1 MAKKTGNK
9 KSKAGKKNA
18 SKTTPKSTPKTTPVA
33 ESTPVAETAPVEQTG
48 GAKKAAPKKA
58 VAKKAAPK
66 KAVAKQAGGA
76 KKAVAKKVAP
86 KKAAATKTEG
96 ESTGKVT
103 RSFKVQLPGSEEY
116 SGRFTGSTPY
126 QAANKALSK
135 YFRVTE
141 KPKSVV
147 TFSIRESTRGSKH
160 NVYTYE
166 GHRVK
171 LETPVTYTIGEG
183 NTITKHHKNQ
193 LKKVKKA
200 DLAASKKESL

>member
-9 KSKAGKKNA
+9 KSMVVK
-18 SKTTPKSTPKTTPVA
+18 KTTSKSAPAKSTSAKKVA
-33 ESTPVAETAPVEQTG
+33 ASTKSKQTG
-48 GAKKAAPKKA
+48 GAKT
-58 VAKKAAPK
+58 VAKKATPAKKPVTK
-66 KAVAKQAGGA
+66 KAAST
-76 KKAVAKKVAP
+76 KKAPAKTAA
-86 KKAAATKTEG
+86 KAAATPAQEGGVTKT
-96 ESTGKVT
+96 KVT

-141 KPKSVV
+141 KPKPVV

-200 DLAASKKESL
+200 DLAENKKESL

>member
-18 SKTTPKSTPKTTPVA
+18 SKTTSKSTPK
-33 ESTPVAETAPVEQTG
+33 STPVAETAPVEQTG

-76 KKAVAKKVAP
+76 KKAVAKKAAP

-135 YFRVTE
+135 YFRVTD

>member
-9 KSKAGKKNA
+9 KSKAAK
-18 SKTTPKSTPKTTPVA
+18 KTTSKSTPAK
-33 ESTPVAETAPVEQTG
+33 STPAKKVAAKNNQTG
-48 GAKKAAPKKA
+48 GAKT
-58 VAKKAAPK
+58 VAKKAAPAKKPVTK
-66 KAVAKQAGGA
+66 KATPA
-76 KKAVAKKVAP
+76 KKAPAKTAAKTT
-86 KKAAATKTEG
+86 KAAIPAQEGGATKT
-96 ESTGKVT
+96 KVT

-141 KPKSVV
+141 KPKPVV

-200 DLAASKKESL
+200 DLAESKKESL

>member
-9 KSKAGKKNA
+9 KSMVAK
-18 SKTTPKSTPKTTPVA
+18 KTTSKSAPAKSTSAKKVA
-33 ESTPVAETAPVEQTG
+33 ASTKSKQTG
-48 GAKKAAPKKA
+48 GAKT
-58 VAKKAAPK
+58 VAKKATPAKKPVTK
-66 KAVAKQAGGA
+66 KAASA
-76 KKAVAKKVAP
+76 KKAPTKTAA
-86 KKAAATKTEG
+86 KAAATPAQEGGVTKT
-96 ESTGKVT
+96 KVT

-200 DLAASKKESL
+200 DLAENKKESL

>member
-9 KSKAGKKNA
+9 KSMVAK
-18 SKTTPKSTPKTTPVA
+18 KTTSKSAPAKSTPAK
-33 ESTPVAETAPVEQTG
+33 STPAKKVAASTKSKQTG
-48 GAKKAAPKKA
+48 GAKTVAQKATPAKKPVTKKAAS
-58 VAKKAAPK
+58 AKKAPAK
-66 KAVAKQAGGA
+66 TTAKAAA
-76 KKAVAKKVAP
+76 
-86 KKAAATKTEG
+86 KAAATPAQEGGVTKT
-96 ESTGKVT
+96 KVT

-200 DLAASKKESL
+200 DLAESKKEAL

>member
-9 KSKAGKKNA
+9 KSKAAK
-18 SKTTPKSTPKTTPVA
+18 KTTSKSTPAK
-33 ESTPVAETAPVEQTG
+33 STPAKKVAAKTVAAKNNQTG
-48 GAKKAAPKKA
+48 GAKKAAPVKKP
-58 VAKKAAPK
+58 VTKKAAP
-66 KAVAKQAGGA
+66 A
-76 KKAVAKKVAP
+76 KKAPAKTAAKTT
-86 KKAAATKTEG
+86 KAATPAQEGSATKT
-96 ESTGKVT
+96 KVT

-141 KPKSVV
+141 KPKPVV

-160 NVYTYE
+160 NIYTYE

-200 DLAASKKESL
+200 DLAESKKESL